1 MNKKSQKPD
10 DALVVGVM
18 CSIILAMLIWTA
30 IMLHDVKKDVKH
42 IGVQLDS
49 MRGTLIEMLKPM
61 EQLCKIPEGLEDYL
75 KVDTD
80 ISAEGKSI
88 VKNHHERENYS
99 WELVQ
104 DMIEREVSSAFKL
117 RTKPQQ
123 GARCQN

>member
-1 MNKKSQKPD
+1 MLQSNKKAQKVD

-49 MRGTLIEMLKPM
+49 IHVTLTEMLKPM
-61 EQLCKIPEGLEDYL
+61 EQLCKIPEGLEEYL

-80 ISAEGKSI
+80 ISAKANE
-88 VKNHHERENYS
+88 
-99 WELVQ
+99 
-104 DMIEREVSSAFKL
+104 
-117 RTKPQQ
+117 
-123 GARCQN
+123 

>member
-1 MNKKSQKPD
+1 MNKKSQKVD
-10 DALVVGVM
+10 DTLVVGVM

-49 MRGTLIEMLKPM
+49 IHVTLTEMLKPM

-80 ISAEGKSI
+80 ISAET
-88 VKNHHERENYS
+88 NE
-99 WELVQ
+99 
-104 DMIEREVSSAFKL
+104 
-117 RTKPQQ
+117 
-123 GARCQN
+123 

>member
-1 MNKKSQKPD
+1 MNKKSQKVD
-10 DALVVGVM
+10 DTLVVGVM

-49 MRGTLIEMLKPM
+49 MRVTLTEMLKPM

-80 ISAEGKSI
+80 ISAEA
-88 VKNHHERENYS
+88 N
-99 WELVQ
+99 Q
-104 DMIEREVSSAFKL
+104 
-117 RTKPQQ
+117 
-123 GARCQN
+123 

>member
-1 MNKKSQKPD
+1 MNKKSQKVD
-10 DALVVGVM
+10 DTLVVGVM

-49 MRGTLIEMLKPM
+49 IHVTLTEMLKPM

-80 ISAEGKSI
+80 ISAKANE
-88 VKNHHERENYS
+88 
-99 WELVQ
+99 
-104 DMIEREVSSAFKL
+104 
-117 RTKPQQ
+117 
-123 GARCQN
+123 

>member
-1 MNKKSQKPD
+1 MLQSNKKAQKVD

-49 MRGTLIEMLKPM
+49 IHVTLTEMLKPM

-80 ISAEGKSI
+80 ISAKSNE
-88 VKNHHERENYS
+88 K
-99 WELVQ
+99 
-104 DMIEREVSSAFKL
+104 
-117 RTKPQQ
+117 
-123 GARCQN
+123 

>member
-1 MNKKSQKPD
+1 MLQSNKKAQKVD
-10 DALVVGVM
+10 DTLVVGVM

-49 MRGTLIEMLKPM
+49 IHVTLTEMLKPM

-80 ISAEGKSI
+80 ISAKANKE
-88 VKNHHERENYS
+88 
-99 WELVQ
+99 
-104 DMIEREVSSAFKL
+104 
-117 RTKPQQ
+117 
-123 GARCQN
+123 

>member
-1 MNKKSQKPD
+1 MLQSNKKAQKVD

-49 MRGTLIEMLKPM
+49 IHVTLTEMLKPM

-80 ISAEGKSI
+80 ISAKANE
-88 VKNHHERENYS
+88 
-99 WELVQ
+99 
-104 DMIEREVSSAFKL
+104 
-117 RTKPQQ
+117 
-123 GARCQN
+123 

>member
-1 MNKKSQKPD
+1 MNKKSQKVD
-10 DALVVGVM
+10 DTLVVGVM

-49 MRGTLIEMLKPM
+49 IHVTLTEMLKPM

-80 ISAEGKSI
+80 ISAKSNE
-88 VKNHHERENYS
+88 K
-99 WELVQ
+99 
-104 DMIEREVSSAFKL
+104 
-117 RTKPQQ
+117 
-123 GARCQN
+123 

>member
-1 MNKKSQKPD
+1 MKKKSQHVD

-49 MRGTLIEMLKPM
+49 IHVTLTEMLKPM

-80 ISAEGKSI
+80 ISAKSNE
-88 VKNHHERENYS
+88 K
-99 WELVQ
+99 
-104 DMIEREVSSAFKL
+104 
-117 RTKPQQ
+117 
-123 GARCQN
+123 

>member
-1 MNKKSQKPD
+1 MLQSNKKAQKVD
-10 DALVVGVM
+10 DTLVVGVM

-49 MRGTLIEMLKPM
+49 IHVTLTEMLKPM

-80 ISAEGKSI
+80 ISAKSNE
-88 VKNHHERENYS
+88 K
-99 WELVQ
+99 
-104 DMIEREVSSAFKL
+104 
-117 RTKPQQ
+117 
-123 GARCQN
+123 

>member
-1 MNKKSQKPD
+1 MNKKSQKVD
-10 DALVVGVM
+10 DTLVVGVM

-49 MRGTLIEMLKPM
+49 MRVTLTEMLKPM

-80 ISAEGKSI
+80 ISAKANE
-88 VKNHHERENYS
+88 
-99 WELVQ
+99 
-104 DMIEREVSSAFKL
+104 
-117 RTKPQQ
+117 
-123 GARCQN
+123 

>member
-1 MNKKSQKPD
+1 MNKKSQKVD

-18 CSIILAMLIWTA
+18 FSIILAMLIWTA

-49 MRGTLIEMLKPM
+49 IHVTLTEMLKPM

-80 ISAEGKSI
+80 ISAKSNE
-88 VKNHHERENYS
+88 K
-99 WELVQ
+99 
-104 DMIEREVSSAFKL
+104 
-117 RTKPQQ
+117 
-123 GARCQN
+123 

>member
-49 MRGTLIEMLKPM
+49 IHVTLTEMLKPM
-61 EQLCKIPEGLEDYL
+61 EQLCKIPEGLEEYL
-75 KVDTD
+75 KFDTD
-80 ISAEGKSI
+80 ISAEA
-88 VKNHHERENYS
+88 N
-99 WELVQ
+99 Q
-104 DMIEREVSSAFKL
+104 
-117 RTKPQQ
+117 
-123 GARCQN
+123 

>member
-1 MNKKSQKPD
+1 MNKKSQKVD
-10 DALVVGVM
+10 DTLVVGVM

-49 MRGTLIEMLKPM
+49 IHVTLTEMLKPM

-80 ISAEGKSI
+80 ISAKANKE
-88 VKNHHERENYS
+88 
-99 WELVQ
+99 
-104 DMIEREVSSAFKL
+104 
-117 RTKPQQ
+117 
-123 GARCQN
+123 

>member
-1 MNKKSQKPD
+1 MHKKSQKVD
-10 DALVVGVM
+10 DTLVAGVM

-49 MRGTLIEMLKPM
+49 IHVTLTEMLKPM

-80 ISAEGKSI
+80 ISAKSNE
-88 VKNHHERENYS
+88 K
-99 WELVQ
+99 
-104 DMIEREVSSAFKL
+104 
-117 RTKPQQ
+117 
-123 GARCQN
+123 

>member
-1 MNKKSQKPD
+1 MHKKSQKVD
-10 DALVVGVM
+10 DTLVAGVM

-49 MRGTLIEMLKPM
+49 IHVTLTEMLKPM

-80 ISAEGKSI
+80 ISAKANE
-88 VKNHHERENYS
+88 
-99 WELVQ
+99 
-104 DMIEREVSSAFKL
+104 
-117 RTKPQQ
+117 
-123 GARCQN
+123 

>member
-1 MNKKSQKPD
+1 MNKKSQKVD

-30 IMLHDVKKDVKH
+30 IMLHDVKKDVAD

-49 MRGTLIEMLKPM
+49 MRVTLTEMLKPM

-80 ISAEGKSI
+80 ISAKANKE
-88 VKNHHERENYS
+88 
-99 WELVQ
+99 
-104 DMIEREVSSAFKL
+104 
-117 RTKPQQ
+117 
-123 GARCQN
+123 

>member
-1 MNKKSQKPD
+1 MLQSNKKAQKVD

-49 MRGTLIEMLKPM
+49 IHVTLAEMLKPM
-61 EQLCKIPEGLEDYL
+61 EQLCKIPKGLEDYL

-80 ISAEGKSI
+80 ISAEANK
-88 VKNHHERENYS
+88 E
-99 WELVQ
+99 
-104 DMIEREVSSAFKL
+104 
-117 RTKPQQ
+117 
-123 GARCQN
+123 

>member
-80 ISAEGKSI
+80 ISAEANK
-88 VKNHHERENYS
+88 E
-99 WELVQ
+99 
-104 DMIEREVSSAFKL
+104 
-117 RTKPQQ
+117 
-123 GARCQN
+123 